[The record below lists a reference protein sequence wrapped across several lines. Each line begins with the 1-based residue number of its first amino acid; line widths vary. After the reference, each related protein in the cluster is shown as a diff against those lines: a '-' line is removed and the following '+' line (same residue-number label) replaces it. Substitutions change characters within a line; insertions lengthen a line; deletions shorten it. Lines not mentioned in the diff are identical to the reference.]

1 MKTIV
6 AITFC
11 MFFTS
16 LNLAGQDNYLLDSL
30 FARSVQPFYGIED
43 SLYFEYDDS
52 NRLIKEANKYF
63 YKTFSYDGP
72 SVTTSF
78 YNTVTDEKTG
88 ERKEFSEVVDGFGIN
103 GTNSKSYENGQ
114 VAFTSSDT
122 SFIENGVAVRR
133 VYWQSE
139 ANGNDNLLFEVNSE
153 YTDAK
158 LTSSN
163 SVSYDNNQEILRE
176 EIYSAHYENDLIK
189 LESNATST
197 PFSVPIV
204 DSTFYS
210 YDTLNVKTTILTSYR
225 NGYLSYCVKNEEKI
239 TDDYFI
245 RTSFESHNCNDFR
258 IQDSIVQYLSDFP
271 IVDYDSSK
279 SYRFIDNEAQ
289 LYRFEQNTLYFD
301 DAALTVE
308 VFRENFFSNRLDGV
322 FNEVNSSNS
331 FYSLK
336 TDIETLDEPN
346 LPEWMM
352 YPNPAAVSTEVQ
364 LEVRNTEIDVP
375 QNIRIYNTKGE
386 LIESL
391 QVVGDRTEL
400 PNLNTPGLYFIQLFD
415 SSNSTSE
422 TRSLLIF

>member
-1 MKTIV
+1 
-6 AITFC
+6 
-11 MFFTS
+11 
-16 LNLAGQDNYLLDSL
+16 
-30 FARSVQPFYGIED
+30 
-43 SLYFEYDDS
+43 
-52 NRLIKEANKYF
+52 
-63 YKTFSYDGP
+63 
-72 SVTTSF
+72 
-78 YNTVTDEKTG
+78 
-88 ERKEFSEVVDGFGIN
+88 
-103 GTNSKSYENGQ
+103 
-114 VAFTSSDT
+114 
-122 SFIENGVAVRR
+122 
-133 VYWQSE
+133 
-139 ANGNDNLLFEVNSE
+139 
-153 YTDAK
+153 
-158 LTSSN
+158 
-163 SVSYDNNQEILRE
+163 
-176 EIYSAHYENDLIK
+176 
-189 LESNATST
+189 
-197 PFSVPIV
+197 
-204 DSTFYS
+204 
-210 YDTLNVKTTILTSYR
+210 
-225 NGYLSYCVKNEEKI
+225 
-239 TDDYFI
+239 
-245 RTSFESHNCNDFR
+245 
-258 IQDSIVQYLSDFP
+258 VQYLSDFP